1 MSASH
6 ADYASGNQQ
15 PVCQNCTTST
25 TPLWRRDEYGSVL
38 CNACGL
44 FLKLHGTSRPIS
56 LKTDVIKSRNR
67 VRTAIPGQKRKVC
80 DLAQCCPLDPPT
92 NCISA
97 QLPNDPNGQPQ
108 VENATPTAP
117 QAQMRR
123 TSAGPSDPSNSPI
136 SRTLTPAAHSNIA
149 PQHLFDGASLS
160 DQGFSVSTSLPSFNI
175 RQPSPGSTSSQHEPH
190 AGSKSSHEHLL
201 NENKVLKTRVSELEV
216 INILY
221 KGQVGEQDQKATE
234 SEQQLRQVLEKVQQ
248 EKDELK
254 RRVEEL
260 EQEVA
265 DLRGEEP
272 APKRRRTSNDPEY
285 PDPSAA

>member
-1 MSASH
+1 MASH
-6 ADYASGNQQ
+6 ADFASGNQQ
-15 PVCQNCTTST
+15 PVCQNCSTAT

-67 VRTAIPGQKRKVC
+67 VRTAIPGQKRK
-80 DLAQCCPLDPPT
+80 
-92 NCISA
+92 
-97 QLPNDPNGQPQ
+97 LPNDPNGQPQ
-108 VENATPTAP
+108 TEIVTPTAP

-123 TSAGPSDPSNSPI
+123 PSAGPSDPSNSPI

-160 DQGFSVSTSLPSFNI
+160 DHGFSVSTSLPSFNI

-190 AGSKSSHEHLL
+190 NTGNKTSHDHLIK
-201 NENKVLKTRVSELEV
+201 ENTVLKTRVSELEV

-234 SEQQLRQVLEKVQQ
+234 SEQQLRQVLEKVQR
-248 EKDELK
+248 EKEELK

-265 DLRGEEP
+265 ELRGEEPP

-285 PDPSAA
+285 PDPSAAWDPSSRMSDS